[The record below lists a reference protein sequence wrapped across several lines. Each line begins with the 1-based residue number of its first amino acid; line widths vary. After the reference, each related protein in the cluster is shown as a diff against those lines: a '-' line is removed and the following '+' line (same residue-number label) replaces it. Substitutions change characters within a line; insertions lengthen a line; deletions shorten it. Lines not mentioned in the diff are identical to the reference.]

1 MNFRSWQRWQ
11 LIEYALLQKISE
23 EKAVENGKALPQTKS
38 EFAKIYAIA
47 IHETAGLKT
56 APDAALFAIF
66 TVNPVLVTDE

>member
-1 MNFRSWQRWQ
+1 MKNIYIDFYQADNSRST
-11 LIEYALLQKISE
+11 LAFLSDG
-23 EKAVENGKALPQTKS
+23 ENAIGV
-38 EFAKIYAIA
+38 AKIYAIA

>member
-38 EFAKIYAIA
+38 ELQKS
-47 IHETAGLKT
+47 TLLQSMKQLVLK
-56 APDAALFAIF
+56 LHQIQHCLQF
-66 TVNPVLVTDE
+66 LR